1 MQIMKIVWYTVKYW
15 LIKVLVRTIM
25 ALFILIPLYCA
36 GIVVKMPGLSIIFSI
51 IILFFM
57 FIP

>member
-1 MQIMKIVWYTVKYW
+1 MKIVWYTVKYW